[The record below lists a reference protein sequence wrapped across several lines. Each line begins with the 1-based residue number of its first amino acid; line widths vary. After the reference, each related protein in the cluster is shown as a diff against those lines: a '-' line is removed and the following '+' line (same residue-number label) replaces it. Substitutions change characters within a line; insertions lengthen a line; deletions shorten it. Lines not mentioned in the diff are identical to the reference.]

1 MKRTTSFLC
10 LLIVAC
16 CVALAQNKVIER
28 SAKKA
33 PEWLNTATP
42 SGIVVTVTANSL
54 ADAQV
59 KAMAEVTERIILSVA
74 SSVSVSMDNVSSEV
88 TDNDNVASRDEFT
101 RLSKIK
107 SANLPFLKG
116 VSSNK
121 IAGIYWQRMRDKKTG
136 KELFEYSLLYPYSRR
151 EQRTLQ
157 AEFEQLD
164 SDMTAKY
171 ERLEQGIDNIDDI
184 DDIKSAI
191 AELESLK
198 AYFFDDVRLKQAEGL
213 QKRYRDLYDALSV
226 TGEFV
231 GRGQYRCQVL
241 LKGSP
246 VKVSKV
252 PTLKSNCAGQ
262 LNVRPMNGEF
272 IITYDDSDCLEDEEN
287 VIEAVFRIEGKRITH
302 KFCLSECGSGSGS
315 QALSV
320 TPEGK
325 VALSAALV
333 DADARTVTNVSVRLM
348 VNNRNGG
355 EFGVKSLELSVP
367 DLAVPLIF
375 DNVDAVYSTKG
386 LIQIKLVAEG
396 ECSLR
401 KTKSSS
407 FGFVTGTL
415 CIVNPAT
422 GAVESVKVSLPYST
436 NWE

>member
-10 LLIVAC
+10 LFIVAC

-136 KELFEYSLLYPYSRR
+136 KEFFEYSLLYPYSRR

-164 SDMTAKY
+164 SDMTARY
-171 ERLEQGIDNIDDI
+171 ERLEQGIDNIEDI

-198 AYFFDDVRLKQAEGL
+198 AYFFDDVRLKQTEGL
-213 QKRYRDLYDALSV
+213 QKRYRGLYDALSV

-246 VKVSKV
+246 VRVSKM
-252 PTLKSNCAGQ
+252 PTLKSNCAGR
-262 LNVRPMNGEF
+262 LNVRPVNGEF
-272 IITYDDSDCLEDEEN
+272 MITYDDSDCLEDEEN
-287 VIEAVFRIEGKRITH
+287 VIEATFRIEGKRITH
-302 KFCLSECGSGSGS
+302 KFSLSECGSGSGS
-315 QALSV
+315 QTLSV

-333 DADARTVTNVSVRLM
+333 DADARTVTNVSVRLT

-367 DLAVPLIF
+367 DLTVPLIF
-375 DNVDAVYSTKG
+375 DNIDAVYSTKG

-422 GAVESVKVSLPYST
+422 GAVESVKISLPYST